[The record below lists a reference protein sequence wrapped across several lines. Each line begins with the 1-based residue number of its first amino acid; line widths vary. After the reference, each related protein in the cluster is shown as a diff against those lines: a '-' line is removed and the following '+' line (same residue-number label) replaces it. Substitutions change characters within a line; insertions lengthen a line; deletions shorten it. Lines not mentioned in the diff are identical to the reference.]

1 MKKKCI
7 IICLFMIMLTGCT
20 IVRIDTT
27 SIDNILNVVLSKD
40 NTLYNRVG
48 NGYKYYV
55 PRGVTYIDSNGTNDR
70 LYSDGVY
77 YYLYLDEVSYYYNNS
92 IKFKEDKS
100 KYYSRKLKNGDNV
113 GYVEITDKG
122 NNQYLIEFVY
132 NYAKIEA
139 LVPKEDIEETV
150 LNASYILSTIKYN
163 DNIIKLS
170 LDDDFLKTKEDK
182 YDEFSSKKE
191 ESNNFL
197 RYDDNEE
204 DKD

>member
-7 IICLFMIMLTGCT
+7 IICLLTIMLTGCT

-27 SIDNILNVVLSKD
+27 SIDNILDVILSKD

-70 LYSDGVY
+70 LYSNGIY
-77 YYLYLDEVSYYYNNS
+77 YYLYLDQVSYYYDNS

-163 DNIIKLS
+163 DNVIKLS
-170 LDDDFLKTKEDK
+170 LDEDFLKTKEDK

-191 ESNNFL
+191 ENDNFL
-197 RYDDNEE
+197 RYDDNE
-204 DKD
+204 DNKD